1 MYRLKQ
7 QEASAAL
14 LRTQDVAV
22 CSVVQLLRTIA
33 VDGFA
38 LTSPGSRDQKPVCPV
53 LELVLSASPSVASPD
68 LQNKYQTLILNSIL
82 DHLQVKHT
90 VLPTLGTLYVMFA
103 HAKLPMENSVIQ
115 TSLCRLLIIC
125 LK

>member
-1 MYRLKQ
+1 MDRLRQ
-7 QEASAAL
+7 QESSAAL

-82 DHLQVKHT
+82 DHLQVS
-90 VLPTLGTLYVMFA
+90 LLYYLKNPQINPPSKKCFSR
-103 HAKLPMENSVIQ
+103 MEQ
-115 TSLCRLLIIC
+115 
-125 LK
+125 K

>member
-1 MYRLKQ
+1 MYRLRQ
-7 QEASAAL
+7 QESSDAL

-90 VLPTLGTLYVMFA
+90 VLPTFGYTVRDVRTCEVTYG
-103 HAKLPMENSVIQ
+103 KQ

-125 LK
+125 FK

>member
-1 MYRLKQ
+1 MYRLRQ
-7 QEASAAL
+7 QESSAAL

-90 VLPTLGTLYVMFA
+90 VLLECSHMYMSMLCFPYPHVTLYT
-103 HAKLPMENSVIQ
+103 LSPS
-115 TSLCRLLIIC
+115 SLCRLET
-125 LK
+125 KT